1 MGLVVGVL
9 VVCGNISHL
18 RAGVGVGVTIGPCLG
33 IITGLYSG
41 VITGAGVKM
50 AGFFLQYLNQFIDL
64 NDKACRSNN
73 RSDCGKSKLLNR
85 VEAKISKTITSCT
98 FLFYTSFVLAKSVF
112 FEIVHYSSNYYGA
125 RTG

>member
-1 MGLVVGVL
+1 L

-85 VEAKISKTITSCT
+85 VSAGKLFRGLLNGLLPQNEIEEAWQKIQSD
-98 FLFYTSFVLAKSVF
+98 FREVGQA
-112 FEIVHYSSNYYGA
+112 E
-125 RTG
+125 